1 MITHF
6 YNPNENPQKL
16 TNFKTNENQNF
27 ESNNSA
33 SSMFEMEE
41 EKDEMTTEEYVN
53 NKNPEYQQKT
63 VKFSFNFDS
72 EEEKDEK
79 LVAGKPMKGSSQIII
94 KDILSNVLDKS
105 KSLKQ
110 KKMKKL
116 RKSNLC
122 QIE

>member
-33 SSMFEMEE
+33 SSMFDMEE